1 MSKPWL
7 IYILIDPRDG
17 QVRYVGWTIDL
28 RQRLR
33 DHMKPSRLNGNQR
46 RDRWLASLIADGF
59 YPHVETV
66 EHGDGQ
72 GHAEAECKWITRYR
86 SLGFDLT
93 NLTDGGEGAQGRLH
107 TAAAKQR
114 MSEKRRGRKPS
125 PQALA
130 AARVATLGKSRDPK
144 TVAAMRARLIGR
156 PKAEIHRQRLAASKR
171 GKTLSDEH
179 RKKLIAA
186 HQKRDPEE
194 RQRMAR
200 HAQGFRG
207 PWSDATRQRVSEAK
221 KAWWALRT
229 SAERS
234 EIMRRNR
241 AKNAAAERK
250 STTSDGGS

>member
-7 IYILIDPRDG
+7 IYVLIDPRDG
-17 QVRYVGWTIDL
+17 RVRYVGWTINL

-33 DHMKPSRLNGNQR
+33 DHMKPSRLSGNQR

-59 YPHVETV
+59 YPRVETV

-72 GHAEAECKWITRYR
+72 GHAEAECKWITHYR
-86 SLGFDLT
+86 SLGFELT
-93 NLTDGGEGAQGRLH
+93 NLTDGGEGTQGRRH
-107 TAAAKQR
+107 TAVAKQR

-130 AARVATLGKSRDPK
+130 AARVATLGKPRDPK
-144 TVAAMRARLIGR
+144 IVAAMRAKLIGR

-171 GKTLSDEH
+171 GKALSDEH
-179 RKKLIAA
+179 KKKLVDA
-186 HQKRDPEE
+186 HQNRDPEE
-194 RQRMAR
+194 RLRLAR

-207 PWSDATRQRVSEAK
+207 PWSKAARHKLSEAK
-221 KAWWALRT
+221 KAWWASRS

-241 AKNAAAERK
+241 AKNGAADRGP
-250 STTSDGGS
+250 TTSDGGN